1 MSFITMPRRT
11 RVIVLALSLA
21 APSLG
26 SPRPLA
32 AQANT
37 PPALITGEHQVV
49 LNGVRLWY
57 RVAGTST
64 PHTPPVLFLHGGPG
78 YNSYSFAQL
87 EGPLLEKKL
96 RMIYL
101 DQRGSGRSERP
112 WTRDYKMQT
121 LVEDVD
127 QLRRTLGVEQLSII
141 GHSFGGTLALEYAAA
156 HPQHVAKLVLVDILY
171 DAPSQCRYRAQGLK
185 ELRPEAYARVAK
197 DTVDSAGVMRSFCEL
212 EFRGLRGAE
221 RESFSNEM
229 MFPDSLR
236 RKVQERVDSASGL
249 RNTGEL
255 SNALFNAG
263 LLTYQFKAY
272 DRLTMP
278 ALVVVGGK
286 DRAVG
291 GPPMAE
297 LARRLP
303 NGRLVTLP
311 RGGHFAYLE
320 EAEAFAEQVGR
331 FLAGS

>member
-1 MSFITMPRRT
+1 MSFITMPRRKPFP
-11 RVIVLALSLA
+11 VLALLLA
-21 APSLG
+21 ASG
-26 SPRPLA
+26 VASPRPLT
-32 AQANT
+32 AQADT
-37 PPALITGEHQVV
+37 APALATGEHQVV
-49 LNGVRLWY
+49 VNGVRLWY
-57 RVAGTST
+57 RVAGTSASS
-64 PHTPPVLFLHGGPG
+64 TPPVLFLHGGPG

-121 LVEDVD
+121 LVEDIE
-127 QLRRTLGVEQLSII
+127 QLRQMLGVHKLSIV

-156 HPQHVAKLVLVDILY
+156 HPEHVAKLVLVDILY
-171 DAPSQCRYRAQGLK
+171 DAQVQCRYRAQGLK

-229 MFPDSLR
+229 MFPDSMR
-236 RKVQERVDSASGL
+236 RKAQERVDSASGL

-255 SNALFNAG
+255 SNALFSAG
-263 LLTYQFKAY
+263 LLNYQFKAF

-278 ALVVVGGK
+278 VLVVVGGK

-303 NGRLVTLP
+303 NARLLTLP

-320 EAEAFAEQVGR
+320 EPEAFAEHVGQ